1 MARTKL
7 VARKIPKGVPV
18 WDPRL
23 NRMNY
28 TGVIAQKA
36 PRPEF
41 KNMLLSE
48 PRVSSAK
55 NMCMKVA
62 QVRDSKERKTKF
74 RPGMKALREIRK
86 FQSTTKLVIQK
97 MPFQRL
103 VKEIAQSIRPD
114 LRFQSSA
121 VEAIQEATEAYMVG
135 LFDDANA
142 CAIHAQRV
150 TVQPAD
156 IQLAMRLRGDFKKH
170 F

>member
-1 MARTKL
+1 MARTKV
-7 VARKIPKGVPV
+7 VARKMPPGIPT

-28 TGVIAQKA
+28 QKPVAQKA

-41 KNMLLSE
+41 QHLLKEQARPSN
-48 PRVSSAK
+48 AK
-55 NMCMKVA
+55 NMCLKVA
-62 QVRDSKERKTKF
+62 QINDKPRKTKY

-103 VKEIAQSIRPD
+103 VKEIAQAIQPD

-135 LFDDANA
+135 LFEDANA
-142 CAIHAQRV
+142 CAVHAQRV